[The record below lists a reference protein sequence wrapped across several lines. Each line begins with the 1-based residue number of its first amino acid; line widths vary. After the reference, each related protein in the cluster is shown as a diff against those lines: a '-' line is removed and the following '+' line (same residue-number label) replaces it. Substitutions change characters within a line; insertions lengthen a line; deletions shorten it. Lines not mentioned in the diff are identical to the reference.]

1 MDLPFQI
8 CEILERL
15 ECAGFAAFVVGGCV
29 RDHLMGLSPH
39 DFDITT
45 AASPRETER
54 VFADCRVIE
63 TGIKH
68 GTVTVLYKGVSVEI
82 TTFRVDGEYSD
93 GRHPDSV
100 SFSRNIEDDL
110 ARRDFTMNGI
120 AFSPKRGFV
129 DPFGGE
135 RDIRAGVIRAIGDP
149 DKRFSEDALRVV
161 RALRFSAT
169 LGFPIEEN
177 TAAAMEAHKNDLR
190 KVSAERIFAE
200 LKRLICGKDVKR
212 VLLEFPAVFSVIIPP
227 LAETVGYEQGSKFH
241 DSTLYEH
248 TARAVEAAPA
258 FGRRHPVGDSIAGIA
273 TSVSPP
279 PRVEMRLAMLLHDLG
294 KPRCKST
301 DENGECHY
309 YGHAAISA
317 EMAGEL
323 LRALKCDNAL
333 RERVVHIVHYHDIP
347 IDTSRR
353 YIRRQLAKHGAELFA
368 DIMEAH
374 IADDSAKA
382 PFCLERI
389 PKIREA
395 MQIAEEIS
403 REAPP
408 LSIKSLAISGKDLKG
423 IVPPSPLMGEILA
436 RLLEEVVD
444 EMLQN
449 ERDALLERAR
459 ELTEIKDKR

>member
-8 CEILERL
+8 CEILDRL
-15 ECAGFAAFVVGGCV
+15 ERAGYSAFVVGGCV
-29 RDHLMGLSPH
+29 RDHLMGLLPH

-100 SFSRNIEDDL
+100 SFSRDIEDDL

-135 RDIRAGVIRAIGDP
+135 RDIQAGVIRAIGDP

-169 LGFPIEEN
+169 LGFPIEEK
-177 TAAAMEAHKNDLR
+177 TAAAMNSHKNDLR

-200 LKRLICGKDVKR
+200 LKRLVCGSDVKR

-227 LAETVGYEQGSKFH
+227 LADTIGYEQGSKFH

-248 TARAVEAAPA
+248 TARAVEAAP
-258 FGRRHPVGDSIAGIA
+258 P
-273 TSVSPP
+273 T
-279 PRVEMRLAMLLHDLG
+279 VEMRLAMLLHDIG
-294 KPRCKST
+294 KPRSRTT
-301 DENGECHY
+301 DEGGECHY

-408 LSIKSLAISGKDLKG
+408 FTIKSLAISGKDLRG
-423 IVPPSPLMGEILA
+423 IVQPSPLMGEILSK
-436 RLLEEVVD
+436 LLEEVVD
-444 EMLQN
+444 ETLPN
-449 ERDALLERAR
+449 EREALLNRAR
-459 ELTEIKDKR
+459 ELAENR

>member
-29 RDHLMGLSPH
+29 RDFLMGLSPH

-120 AFSPKRGFV
+120 AFSPKRGFA

-135 RDIRAGVIRAIGDP
+135 RDIKAGVIRAIGDP

-169 LGFPIEEN
+169 LGFPIEES
-177 TAAAMEAHKNDLR
+177 TAAAMNAHKNDLR

-227 LAETVGYEQGSKFH
+227 LADTIGYEQGSKFH
-241 DSTLYEH
+241 DNTLYEH
-248 TARAVEAAPA
+248 IAR
-258 FGRRHPVGDSIAGIA
+258 
-273 TSVSPP
+273 SVKSAP
-279 PRVEMRLAMLLHDLG
+279 PRVELRLAMLLHDLG
-294 KPRCKST
+294 KPQCRTEK
-301 DENGECHY
+301 DGECHY

-353 YIRRQLAKHGAELFA
+353 YIRRALAKHGAELFA
-368 DIMEAH
+368 DIMESH

-403 REAPP
+403 SEAPP
-408 LSIKSLAISGKDLKG
+408 FTIRSLAISGRDLKG
-423 IVPPSPLMGEILA
+423 IVPPSPLMGEILTK
-436 RLLEEVVD
+436 LLEEVVD
-444 EMLQN
+444 ETLPN
-449 ERDALLERAR
+449 EKNALLNRAR
-459 ELTEIKDKR
+459 ELAENR